1 MTLWAAVRCD
11 RTRQDGS
18 VAVAPTVRGWLRPH
32 ALPSGVPVLGAAQAS
47 AAAADAFV
55 AVSLA
60 DSLFFSISTE
70 ASREQVLVYLLINLV
85 PFAILAPL
93 IGPAI
98 DRFRGSHR
106 LIATA
111 LFVSRAALVV
121 GLAITL
127 DALGFY
133 FFALAL
139 LILGKASGVTKQ
151 ALVPALVDTPEQL
164 VAANS
169 HLARMAL
176 IAGTAG
182 GGAAAGVLALASP
195 TVTLSIAGVGFV
207 VAAAFATRLPV
218 PADRREPDG
227 VAAETEFLQ
236 LHTPVIA
243 ATAWAFTLIRATVG
257 FFAFGIAFALRR
269 DSEPAF
275 MYGAAAMAWA
285 VGAFGGNVV
294 APALRRRWSED
305 RLTAGSL
312 IALAVVAAFGALG
325 ATRSLVIFAALVLGL
340 AASIGRQGFDALVQ
354 SRAPH
359 TRRGVAFARFETRFQ
374 FGWVGGAVAATAI
387 AAPIRVSMAV
397 VAAGLVPAALFYL
410 QSIAEVHRTDADDP
424 SRPVVIVRRRL
435 ERLTSA
441 EHEGQ
446 QRFVAV
452 ELGGATDLLR
462 AMHEPI
468 GADLVERVEALRR
481 CALAGGEP
489 DRGLL
494 ARALRDTLAA
504 VAQLDPGEAT
514 ARRGGRA
521 TSR

>member
-1 MTLWAAVRCD
+1 M
-11 RTRQDGS
+11 
-18 VAVAPTVRGWLRPH
+18 APTVRAWLRRR
-32 ALPSGVPVLGAAQAS
+32 ALLRGVPVLGAAQAS

-70 ASREQVLVYLLINLV
+70 ASREQVLLYLLINLV

-98 DRFRGSHR
+98 DRFHGSHR

-111 LFVSRAALVV
+111 LFMARAALVV

-151 ALVPALVDTPEQL
+151 ALVPTLVDTPDQL

-169 HLARMAL
+169 RLARMAL
-176 IAGTAG
+176 IAGTSG

-195 TVTLSIAGVGFV
+195 TVTLSVAGLGFV
-207 VAAAFATRLPV
+207 AAAAFATRLPV
-218 PADRREPDG
+218 SVGRGESGD
-227 VAAETEFLQ
+227 VASETEFLQ

-243 ATAWAFTLIRATVG
+243 ATAWAFTLIRAAVG

-294 APALRRRWSED
+294 APALRRRSSED

-325 ATRSLVIFAALVLGL
+325 PSRLLVIVVALVLGL

-359 TRRGVAFARFETRFQ
+359 SRRGIAFARFETRFQ
-374 FGWVGGAVAATAI
+374 FGWVSGAVAATAI

-397 VAAGLVPAALFYL
+397 VAGGLVPAALFYL
-410 QSIAEVHRTDADDP
+410 RSMAEVHQADADDP
-424 SRPVVIVRRRL
+424 SRPVVLVRRRL

-441 EHEGQ
+441 DHQDQ
-446 QRFVAV
+446 QRFIAV
-452 ELGGATDLLR
+452 ELGGAADVLR
-462 AMHEPI
+462 AMRQPI
-468 GADLVERVEALRR
+468 GAELVGRVESLRR
-481 CALAGGEP
+481 SVLAGQEP
-489 DRGLL
+489 DPELL
-494 ARALRDTLAA
+494 GRALHDMLAA
-504 VAQLDPGEAT
+504 VARLDTGDVT
-514 ARRGGRA
+514 ARRGQRA